1 MDIAEEQLE
10 KIRFTIEVRFREQL
24 VRRAEFPFLQS
35 MGLKDIFQGF
45 TNPDGTYLGML
56 HLVWSSGTTWRSSWI
71 DTHEEGEDLIRKIY
85 RETENVYFDL
95 IQNLIYLALEF
106 RLDPLAPLLVKPNL
120 KKFHKQRTKIPLWQ
134 QQNNHLSIY

>member
-10 KIRFTIEVRFREQL
+10 KIRFTIEVQFREQL

-85 RETENVYFDL
+85 REKPEDTEKLISIHHLIEIQRQQRVNV
-95 IQNLIYLALEF
+95 E
-106 RLDPLAPLLVKPNL
+106 
-120 KKFHKQRTKIPLWQ
+120 H
-134 QQNNHLSIY
+134 

>member
-10 KIRFTIEVRFREQL
+10 KIRFTIEVQFREQL

-35 MGLKDIFQGF
+35 IGLKDIFQGF

-85 RETENVYFDL
+85 REKPEDTEKLISIHHLIEIQRQQRVNVEHEMEHLSL
-95 IQNLIYLALEF
+95 IHISEPTRRTPISYAVF
-106 RLDPLAPLLVKPNL
+106 CL
-120 KKFHKQRTKIPLWQ
+120 KK
-134 QQNNHLSIY
+134 

>member
-35 MGLKDIFQGF
+35 IGLKDIFQGF

-85 RETENVYFDL
+85 REKPEDTEKLISIHHLIEIQRQQRVNVEHEMEHLLENGDL
-95 IQNLIYLALEF
+95 
-106 RLDPLAPLLVKPNL
+106 
-120 KKFHKQRTKIPLWQ
+120 LW
-134 QQNNHLSIY
+134 N

>member
-85 RETENVYFDL
+85 REKPEDTEKLISIHHLIEIQRQQRVNVEHEMEHLLENGDL
-95 IQNLIYLALEF
+95 
-106 RLDPLAPLLVKPNL
+106 
-120 KKFHKQRTKIPLWQ
+120 LW
-134 QQNNHLSIY
+134 N

>member
-10 KIRFTIEVRFREQL
+10 KIRFTIEVQFREQL

-35 MGLKDIFQGF
+35 IGLKDIFQGF

-56 HLVWSSGTTWRSSWI
+56 HLVWSSGKTWRSSWI

-85 RETENVYFDL
+85 REKPEDTEKLVSIHHLIEIQRQQRVNVEHEMEHLLENGDL
-95 IQNLIYLALEF
+95 
-106 RLDPLAPLLVKPNL
+106 
-120 KKFHKQRTKIPLWQ
+120 LW
-134 QQNNHLSIY
+134 N

>member
-85 RETENVYFDL
+85 REKPEDTEKLISIHHLIEIQRQQRVNVEHEMEQLLENDDL
-95 IQNLIYLALEF
+95 
-106 RLDPLAPLLVKPNL
+106 
-120 KKFHKQRTKIPLWQ
+120 LW
-134 QQNNHLSIY
+134 N